1 MSYLIILTV
10 LVRLV
15 QLGGVVLI
23 SLNYRDARPI
33 YLQIIEIYQ
42 EQIRTGI
49 LAFGDKL
56 PSVRELAS
64 QLAINPNTIARAY
77 RDLEAQGWVISIR
90 GKGCFVSKVPAL
102 SQEEIQS
109 LLAAFDKTAQ
119 MLLSAGVPQEE
130 LIAHL
135 QGGQENA

>member
-1 MSYLIILTV
+1 M
-10 LVRLV
+10 
-15 QLGGVVLI
+15 I

>member
-109 LLAAFDKTAQ
+109 LLATFDKTAQ

>member
-1 MSYLIILTV
+1 M
-10 LVRLV
+10 
-15 QLGGVVLI
+15 I

-33 YLQIIEIYQ
+33 YLQIIEVYQ

-77 RDLEAQGWVISIR
+77 RDLEAQGWITTIR

-102 SQEEIQS
+102 SREEIQS
-109 LLAAFDKTAQ
+109 LLATFEKTAL
-119 MLLSAGVPQEE
+119 MLLGAGVSREE
-130 LIAHL
+130 LMAHL

>member
-1 MSYLIILTV
+1 M
-10 LVRLV
+10 
-15 QLGGVVLI
+15 I
-23 SLNYRDARPI
+23 SLNYRDTRPI

-77 RDLEAQGWVISIR
+77 RDLETQGWITTIR
-90 GKGCFVSKVPAL
+90 GKGCFVSKVPDL
-102 SQEEIQS
+102 SQEEIQT
-109 LLAAFDKTAQ
+109 LLTTFEKTAQ
-119 MLLSAGVPQEE
+119 TLLSAGISREE

-135 QGGQENA
+135 QGGEENA